1 MHNQPIETPR
11 RLSWFS
17 TFSRG
22 LSWFAA
28 GLFLI
33 LLPCGMGSPK
43 PPAQRHSPL
52 GTNAKRGKAL
62 FQQYC
67 MNCHNKQPGDT
78 MPFGPP
84 NLNGIFRGPSPM
96 TTKEAEDTVV
106 RGKGTMPGWGAVLS
120 HSDVDDVVAYLKAM

>member
-1 MHNQPIETPR
+1 
-11 RLSWFS
+11 
-17 TFSRG
+17 
-22 LSWFAA
+22 
-28 GLFLI
+28 
-33 LLPCGMGSPK
+33 
-43 PPAQRHSPL
+43 
-52 GTNAKRGKAL
+52 
-62 FQQYC
+62 
-67 MNCHNKQPGDT
+67 